1 MNPFVDW
8 YPKPKWSVTLNGVNV
23 GLYTHFHLNRT
34 KADAL
39 IVLGN
44 SMCWLGKGV
53 AKWIRDEAGQDVEDT
68 LRKQGPLSMSG
79 VAVAG
84 RGLLPLKNIIYVNVI
99 DELNFSSKQFV
110 LDGLAAGINK
120 AKSLGA
126 KSVMIADIA
135 DSLTHW
141 TPEQAA
147 ELLKQTVM
155 SQAQGLSCVKLAC
168 CGDAHSDAYRSV
180 LKGV

>member
-8 YPKPKWSVTLNGVNV
+8 YPKPKWSASLNGVSV
-23 GLYTHFHLNRT
+23 GLYTNDHLNRT

-44 SMCWLGKGV
+44 SMCWLGKGA
-53 AKWIRDEAGQDVEDT
+53 AKWVRDEAGQDVEEQ
-68 LRKQGPLSMSG
+68 LRGQAPLPMGG

-84 RGLLPLKNIIYVNVI
+84 RGLLPLKNTLYVNVI
-99 DELNFSSKQFV
+99 DDLNFSSKQAV

-126 KSVMIADIA
+126 KSIMIADVA

-141 TPEQAA
+141 TTEQAA
-147 ELLKQTVM
+147 ELLKQTVLDHG
-155 SQAQGLSCVKLAC
+155 QGLSCVKLVC
-168 CGDAHSDAYRSV
+168 CGDAKSEAYRLV
-180 LKGV
+180 LKGA